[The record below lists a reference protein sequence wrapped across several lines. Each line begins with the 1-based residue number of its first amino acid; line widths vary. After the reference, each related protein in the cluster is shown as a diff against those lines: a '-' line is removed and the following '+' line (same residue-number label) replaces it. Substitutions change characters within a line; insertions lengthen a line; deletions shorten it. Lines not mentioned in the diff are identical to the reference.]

1 MKIKI
6 LIFEDSETKME
17 SFSEYLTLRLNHEL
31 NSDLDVLQRS
41 DDSLL
46 ESDLMTNNFHI
57 ILIDD
62 DLGNN
67 RWGNEIIDKIIKLT
81 DEDPEVAK
89 VPKIYY
95 SAGTSI
101 EELKNKIKHHG
112 NIPCHTFESLVDNV
126 FDRIKSKYF
135 NN

>member
-1 MKIKI
+1 MEIKI

-17 SFSEYLTLRLNHEL
+17 SFKEYLNLRLKHEL
-31 NSDLDVLQRS
+31 SSDLVVVQRL
-41 DDSLL
+41 DDSML
-46 ESDLMTNNFHI
+46 ESDIMTNSFHL

-62 DLGNN
+62 DLGNS
-67 RWGNEIIDKIIKLT
+67 RWGNEIIDNIILLT
-81 DEDPEVAK
+81 DENPDIAN

-112 NIPCHTFESLVDNV
+112 NIPCVTFESLAEFV
-126 FDRIKSKYF
+126 FEKIKSKYF
-135 NN
+135 K